1 MAGNKLE
8 RPQPTEEQLRAAG
21 INTRPLDK
29 SDREELNRK
38 RAQEQI
44 DREDA
49 DLSPL
54 TKELRDAERNRK
66 IKSKA
71 NAIFNEF

>member
-8 RPQPTEEQLRAAG
+8 RPQPTEDQLRAAG
-21 INTRPLDK
+21 INTRPLEK
-29 SDREELNRK
+29 ADREAANRK

-49 DLSPL
+49 ELSPL
-54 TKELRDAERNRK
+54 NQEFRDSERTKN
-66 IKSKA
+66 IKRKA
-71 NAIFNEF
+71 NSIFNEF